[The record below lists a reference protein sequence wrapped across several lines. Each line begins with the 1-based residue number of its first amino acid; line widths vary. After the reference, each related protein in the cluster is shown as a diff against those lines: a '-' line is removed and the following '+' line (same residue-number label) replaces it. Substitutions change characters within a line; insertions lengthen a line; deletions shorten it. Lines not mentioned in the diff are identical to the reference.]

1 MCPVTEKCYNSII
14 FVHFRAASEC
24 WSDSSSV
31 TSQIVCEIIV
41 RSPGVEHPVT
51 RNILINPA
59 FADRSGQVSS
69 IGRLVGASAA
79 LTAAELARSLQKPM
93 LVLANDPRHADQLE
107 AEICYFAGT
116 DLPISHFVEWETL
129 PYDSFSPHQDI
140 ISRRLSVIATL
151 PQMRNGIVIVSIP
164 ALLQR
169 LPPVDYVAAR
179 TLVLQTGQTLDR
191 QGFVDA
197 LIAAGYLRIPQVEEH
212 GEFAVRGS
220 LIDLF
225 PMGSEQPVRI
235 DFFDDEIETL
245 RYFDAETQLSGEVV
259 ATMQILPAREVP
271 LDQVSIKQFRQR
283 YRERFEGQPSRSR
296 VYSDI
301 SHGIAHGGIE
311 YYLPLFFEETASFLD
326 YLPADAVIFAP
337 QDVSGV
343 LHQAWR
349 EIGGRYELCS
359 LDPER
364 PILKPHESFLD
375 PDKVLQKISRAKCI
389 HYSAQTLEESAASI
403 NLSTQIPPALRIEA
417 RYEDAAASLMKF
429 VDSFDGRILFTA
441 DSPGRREN
449 MYELLAGRSIQLSRV
464 DSWEAFLDSSI
475 QAGIAIAPIEDGVLL
490 PESGV
495 AIISEQQLFGEK
507 PRQRSR
513 RRRSERDPE
522 TIIRQLNDLQPGSP
536 VVHAEYGVG
545 RYLGLKT
552 LAAGGTSGEFLH
564 LEYADGDKLYV
575 PVHALDLISR
585 YTGASPEN
593 APLHRLGSDQWA
605 KAKRRAI
612 NMIRDVAAELLD
624 VYARRAARTGHRFRW
639 QEDDY
644 QAFESGFPFEATADQ
659 SRTIDEV
666 LEDLAS
672 ERPMDR
678 VVCGDVG
685 FGKTE
690 VALRAAFAAVYGGK
704 QVAIL
709 VPTTLLAQQ
718 HGQTFQDRFAD
729 WPVRIEVLSRFRS
742 ANEAKEIVAGLR
754 SGSVDIVIGT
764 HRLLQHTRDFKDI
777 GLVIVDEEHRFGVRH
792 KEAIKSLRSEVDIL
806 TLTATP
812 IPRTL
817 NMALG
822 GLRDMS
828 LIATPPAGRLSIKTF
843 VSEWNDVVIRE
854 ACLREIKRGGQV
866 YFIHNR
872 VEDILRIEEQLTKLV
887 PEASIRIGHGQL
899 RERDL
904 EQVMFDFY
912 HRRFNVLLCTTI
924 VESGLDVPTANTIII
939 NRADRFGL
947 ATLHQL
953 RGRVGRSHHRAYAYL
968 LVPPRAAMTADAI
981 KRLEAIDSLE
991 DLGSGFALAT
1001 HDLEIRGAGELLG
1014 DTQSGQIQEIGF
1026 SLYTELLGRAVA
1038 ALREGKEAD
1047 LDQPLNAGVDI
1058 NLHVPALLPEDYVPD
1073 VHLRLILYKRISG
1086 AASRDELREMQ
1097 VELIDRF
1104 GLLPE
1109 AAKNLMR
1116 IAAIKRDAARLGIG
1130 KIDASDAGGYLDFGS
1145 QTSMN
1150 PMTLVQMVQNESQV
1164 YRLQGA
1170 HRLQF
1175 RMDLSDTAMRFTQV
1189 ENLLGRLAT
1198 DAVKNTAVG

>member
-1 MCPVTEKCYNSII
+1 MIHNL
-14 FVHFRAASEC
+14 
-24 WSDSSSV
+24 
-31 TSQIVCEIIV
+31 
-41 RSPGVEHPVT
+41 
-51 RNILINPA
+51 LINSA

-69 IGRLVGASAA
+69 IGRLVGASAS
-79 LTAAELARSLQKPM
+79 LSAAELARTFQNPM

-107 AEICYFAGT
+107 AEIRYFAGT
-116 DLPISHFVEWETL
+116 DLPVSHFVEWETL

-140 ISRRLSVIATL
+140 ISQRLSVIATL
-151 PQMRNGIVIVSIP
+151 PQMKNGIVIVSLP

-179 TLVLQTGQTLDR
+179 TLVLQTKQTLDR
-191 QGFVDA
+191 QDFIDD
-197 LIAAGYLRIPQVEEH
+197 LTAAGYLRIPQVEEH

-220 LIDLF
+220 LIDVF
-225 PMGSEQPVRI
+225 PMGSAKPVRI

-245 RYFDAETQLSGEVV
+245 RFFDAETQLSGES
-259 ATMQILPAREVP
+259 ADTIQILPAREVP
-271 LDQVSIKQFRQR
+271 LDQVNIKRFLQR

-296 VYSDI
+296 VYSDVAN
-301 SHGIAHGGIE
+301 GIAHGGIE
-311 YYLPLFFEETASFLD
+311 YYLPMFFEETASFLD
-326 YLPADAVIFAP
+326 YLPADTVIFAP
-337 QDVSGV
+337 QDYSGV
-343 LHQAWR
+343 LEQAWQ
-349 EIGGRYELCS
+349 EIGERYGLCS

-364 PILKPHESFLD
+364 PILQPQESFLS
-375 PDKVLQKISRAKCI
+375 PDDVRQKMSSARCI
-389 HYSAQTLEESAASI
+389 QYSAQTLEESAGNI
-403 NLSTQIPPALRIEA
+403 NLSTRIPPAIRVEA
-417 RYEDAAASLMKF
+417 RYEDAAASLIKF
-429 VDSFDGRILFTA
+429 LNSFDGRILFTA

-449 MYELLAGRSIQLSRV
+449 VYDLLAGRGIDVSRV
-464 DSWEAFLDSSI
+464 DGWGAFLDSSI
-475 QAGIAIAPIEDGVLL
+475 QAGIAVAPIDDGVLL
-490 PESGV
+490 PESKV
-495 AIISEQQLFGEK
+495 AIISEQQLFGAK

-513 RRRSERDPE
+513 RRRTERDPE

-545 RYLGLKT
+545 RYLGLTT
-552 LAAGGTSGEFLH
+552 LVAGGTSGEFLH
-564 LEYADGDKLYV
+564 LEYADSDKLYV

-612 NMIRDVAAELLD
+612 NKIRDVAAELLD
-624 VYARRAARTGHRFRW
+624 VYARRAARPGHSFHW
-639 QEDDY
+639 QENDY
-644 QAFESGFPFEATADQ
+644 RAFESGFPFEETDDQ

-672 ERPMDR
+672 NSPMDR

-690 VALRAAFAAVYGGK
+690 VALRAAFAAVHGGK

-729 WPVRIEVLSRFRS
+729 WPVRVEVLSRFRS

-754 SGSVDIVIGT
+754 SGTVDIVIGT
-764 HRLLQHTRDFKDI
+764 HRLLQHTRDFKDV

-792 KEAIKSLRSEVDIL
+792 KEAIKTLRSEVDVL

-828 LIATPPAGRLSIKTF
+828 LIATPPAERLSVRTF

-854 ACLREIKRGGQV
+854 ACLREVKRGGQV

-872 VEDILRIEEQLTKLV
+872 VDDILRVEEQLNKLV
-887 PEASIRIGHGQL
+887 PEASIRVGHGQMP
-899 RERDL
+899 ERKL
-904 EQVMFDFY
+904 EQVMLDFY

-968 LVPPRAAMTADAI
+968 LAPPRAAMTADAI

-991 DLGSGFALAT
+991 DLGSGFTLAT

-1026 SLYTELLGRAVA
+1026 SLYTELLGRAVD
-1038 ALREGKEAD
+1038 ALRDGKEPD
-1047 LDQPLNAGVDI
+1047 LDKPLNSGVEI
-1058 NLHVPALLPEDYVPD
+1058 NLHVPAFLPEDYVPD

-1086 AASRDELREMQ
+1086 VASRDELRDMQ

-1116 IAAIKRDAARLGIG
+1116 IAAIKRDAAALAIE
-1130 KIDASDAGGYLDFGS
+1130 KIDASDNGGYLDFGS

-1150 PMTLVQMVQNESQV
+1150 PLTLVQMVQNESQI
-1164 YRLQGA
+1164 YRLRGA

-1175 RMDLSDTAMRFTQV
+1175 RMDLSDTAARFTEV
-1189 ENLLGRLAT
+1189 EKLLDRLSTGSVQSKA
-1198 DAVKNTAVG
+1198 AG